1 MLTPKHANTHL
12 QCVAEGVL
20 TYLYGKS
27 FVAETDHKL
36 QAEALQH
43 SLPRLQRMHLRRQPL
58 DVTIKCQPAKETQTT
73 GKRFAGK
80 VVK

>member
-43 SLPRLQRMHLRRQPL
+43 SLPRLQRMHLRRQP
-58 DVTIKCQPAKETQTT
+58 
-73 GKRFAGK
+73 
-80 VVK
+80 